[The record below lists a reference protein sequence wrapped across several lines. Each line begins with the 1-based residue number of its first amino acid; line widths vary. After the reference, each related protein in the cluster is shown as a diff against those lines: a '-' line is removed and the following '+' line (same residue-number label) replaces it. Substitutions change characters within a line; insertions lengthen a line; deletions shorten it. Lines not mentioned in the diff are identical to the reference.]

1 MKTCLIKYFYFSLVI
16 VACLTAPVYAQQE
29 PDLSKYMLTEVDRAF
44 ELNQRAKYGE
54 SIEISSK
61 VLVYANKV
69 NDDYLKASAFNNL
82 GASHYYMDNES
93 ESFDYLFKSKDL
105 FLKLK
110 DTSEIII
117 AYNNLGVNYRAYNK
131 LEESNVYFKKSLNL
145 AEISNAQAE
154 LVYPLYN
161 MGVNLIEK
169 EAPTPNDYKESYG
182 YMKRAEVLAYE
193 HYPKDAIV
201 AEVLEVLSFLHHKL
215 GDEEK
220 SLEYYQKVLEY
231 SEKYNFLEVRSEAYS
246 NRADIYVEKEDFK
259 SAFYV
264 LEDYITTNDSINSMK
279 QYEKAK
285 QIEADNFIR
294 ENELKLT
301 LVEKEKALQDRD
313 IAKTRI
319 FNGVLIFFTSA
330 LLLLAFF
337 GYKKNKQL
345 QKARDKAE
353 NLSREKSDFYSEIS
367 HELRT
372 PLYAVTELSNLLLEE
387 DVSPDHK
394 EYLESL
400 KFSGNHL
407 LSLIN
412 NVLELNKVESGTM
425 KIQLLDMDLKNI
437 ISNIIDSL
445 EFALRDSSN
454 TIRLDY
460 DNSIPDLLVGDSLKL
475 SQIFINLISNA
486 IKFTNNGNIT
496 VSVRKEKDKGDEVRI
511 YFEVSDTGVGIS
523 KEKQGQVFE
532 NFYQEH
538 AKIEKSYKGTGLGLS
553 IVKRMVTA
561 MGGEVRIDSEQGK
574 GSTFY
579 FELCFKKSRK
589 INVSSEQFS
598 LQLNQLRDYKILVVD
613 DNKINRLVTKRVLDQ
628 LKMESK
634 VLDSGEKAIELVK
647 IEHFDCILMDLHM
660 PELDGYETTKRIR
673 EFNKEIA
680 IVALTAASTDE
691 VQVKIVEYELDGYIL
706 KPFITSE
713 FIEVLSKAIKKDRVN
728 LV

>member
-1 MKTCLIKYFYFSLVI
+1 MKTCLIKCFYFSLV
-16 VACLTAPVYAQQE
+16 VVVCLTSPVYAQRE
-29 PDLSKYMLTEVDRAF
+29 PDLSEYMLTEVDRAF
-44 ELNQRAKYGE
+44 ELNQRTKYGE

-69 NDDYLKASAFNNL
+69 NNDYLKASAFSNL
-82 GASHYYMDNES
+82 GTSHYYMDNES
-93 ESFDYLFKSKDL
+93 VSFDYLFKSTDL

-117 AYNNLGVNYRAYNK
+117 AYNNLGVNFRAYNK
-131 LEESNVYFKKSLNL
+131 LEESNIYFKKSLNL
-145 AEISNAQAE
+145 AENSNAQTE

-161 MGVNLIEK
+161 IGVNLIEK
-169 EAPTPNDYKESYG
+169 EDPAPSDYEESYS
-182 YMKRAEVLAYE
+182 YMKRAEVLADKYYQE
-193 HYPKDAIV
+193 DAIV
-201 AEVLEVLSFLHHKL
+201 VEVFEVLSYLHHKL
-215 GDEEK
+215 GNEEK
-220 SLEYYQKVLEY
+220 SLEYYHKVLDY
-231 SEKYNFLEVRSEAYS
+231 SDKYNYLEVKADAYS
-246 NRADIYVEKEDFK
+246 TRADIYVEKEDFK
-259 SAFYV
+259 NAFYV
-264 LEDYITTNDSINSMK
+264 LEEYITTNDSVYSIK
-279 QYEKAK
+279 QFEKAK
-285 QIEADNFIR
+285 QIVADNFIR
-294 ENELKLT
+294 ENELKLK
-301 LVEKEKALQDRD
+301 LVEKEKVLQDQD

-337 GYKKNKQL
+337 GYKKNKEL
-345 QKARDKAE
+345 KKARDKAE

-372 PLYAVTELSNLLLEE
+372 PLYAVIELSNLLLEE

-425 KIQLLDMDLKNI
+425 KIQLLDLDLKNI

-445 EFALRDSSN
+445 EFALRDSYN

-496 VSVRKEKDKGDEVRI
+496 VTVRKEKEKEDEVRI

-561 MGGEVRIDSEQGK
+561 MDGEVKIDSEKGK

-579 FELCFKKSRK
+579 FELSFKKSRK

-628 LKMESK
+628 LKIESK
-634 VLDSGEKAIELVK
+634 VIDTGEKAIELVK
-647 IEHFDCILMDLHM
+647 TEHFDCILMDLHM

-673 EFNKEIA
+673 DFNQEIT
-680 IVALTAASTDE
+680 IVALTAASTEE
-691 VQVKIVEYELDGYIL
+691 VQVKIVKYELDGYVL

-713 FIEVLSKAIKKDRVN
+713 FIEVLSTAIKKDRVS
-728 LV
+728 LA